1 MHALY
6 ETKKLHKK
14 EKNMNVK
21 DSIRKRLNKSFAI
34 ISLVCSIGLVI
45 CGISLFAI
53 SSQYHNALTNYGF
66 AQGDIGKAMTT
77 FSETRSALRAVI
89 GYDDESEINSEKKKY
104 ETKKKAFEG
113 FMQDIE
119 SKMMTKAG
127 KEAYQQAES
136 ALNGYWTKADAI
148 LQQGSTTD
156 KIASSAAQHKEIDEL
171 GPMYD
176 EIYAS
181 LKNIMDIKV
190 AKGNSVQGT
199 LNVVKYILII
209 LTVLIIVFSVYMST
223 HLGRRIS
230 DNIEKPVEA
239 LAERLK
245 RFAAGDLDSEFPESE
260 IDDEI
265 AYMNNVAKEMAAD
278 LNLIISDLSRLMDEM
293 AAGNFKIKTDIED
306 KYVGKFVNLKD
317 AIRNMNRKMDA
328 TLKSVDESSQQV
340 TVGSENLAQSAQE
353 LAEGATEQA
362 GAVEELQATI
372 ATLTE
377 QIADTADNLQK
388 TSDKAVDH
396 AKNADASKVEM
407 HSLMEAMQRISDTSK
422 KIENIISELEDI
434 ASQTNL
440 LSLNASIEAA
450 RAGEAGKGFAVVA
463 DQIRKLAEQSAASA
477 VSTRELIEGS
487 IHDVEEGNK
496 AVALVSET
504 LDEVIKGINDIAD
517 TSKSLSENSQ
527 SQATA
532 MEQAEQGVNQISEV
546 VQSNSAMAQET
557 SATSEELSAQ
567 AETLDNL
574 VRQFTLREQK

>member
-1 MHALY
+1 MYALY

-53 SSQYHNALTNYGF
+53 SSQYYNALTNYGF

-89 GYDDESEINSEKKKY
+89 GYDDESEINSEKKNY

-156 KIASSAAQHKEIDEL
+156 KIASSAAQNKEIDEL

-396 AKNADASKVEM
+396 AKNADVSKVEM

-422 KIENIISELEDI
+422 KIENIISDIESI

-440 LSLNASIEAA
+440 LSLNAAIEAA

-463 DQIRKLAEQSAASA
+463 EQIRMLADQSAQSA
-477 VSTRELIEGS
+477 VDTRTLIEGALNE
-487 IHDVEEGNK
+487 IEEGNT
-496 AVALVSET
+496 VAMKVAESM
-504 LDEVIKGINDIAD
+504 DSVVQGINDIAD
-517 TSKSLSENSQ
+517 VSKQLSENSNVQ
-527 SQATA
+527 IAA
-532 MEQAEQGVNQISEV
+532 MREAEKGIDQISEV
-546 VQSNSAMAQET
+546 VQSNSAASEEC

-567 AETLDNL
+567 AEAMNELIS
-574 VRQFTLREQK
+574 QFTLRD

>member
-1 MHALY
+1 
-6 ETKKLHKK
+6 
-14 EKNMNVK
+14 MNVK
-21 DSIRKRLNKSFAI
+21 DSIRKRLNKSFAM

-45 CGISLFAI
+45 CGISLFVI

-66 AQGDIGKAMTT
+66 AQGDIGKAMVT
-77 FSETRSALRAVI
+77 FSEARSSLRAVI
-89 GYDDESEINSEKKKY
+89 GYTDMNEIADEQKKY
-104 ETKKKAFEG
+104 ETNKSAFEG
-113 FMQDIE
+113 YMADVEKTIV
-119 SKMMTKAG
+119 TKAG
-127 KEAYQQAES
+127 KDAYAQVES
-136 ALNGYWTKADAI
+136 ALNGYWTKADSI
-148 LQQGSTTD
+148 LKQGATTD
-156 KIASSAAQHKEIDEL
+156 NGASGAAQKKEIEEL
-171 GPMYD
+171 LPMYD
-176 EIYAS
+176 NVYAA
-181 LKNIMDIKV
+181 LKNIMDINV
-190 AKGNSVQGT
+190 TKGDEVQ
-199 LNVVKYILII
+199 NILI
-209 LTVLIIVFSVYMST
+209 VLVVAIIAFSVYMST
-223 HLGRRIS
+223 HLGRRIA

-245 RFAAGDLDSEFPESE
+245 KFAAGDLDSEFPESE

-422 KIENIISELEDI
+422 KIENIISDIESI

-440 LSLNASIEAA
+440 LSLNAAIEAA

-463 DQIRKLAEQSAASA
+463 EQIRMLADQSAQSA
-477 VSTRELIEGS
+477 VDTRTLIEGALNE
-487 IHDVEEGNK
+487 IEEGNT
-496 AVALVSET
+496 VAMKVAESM
-504 LDEVIKGINDIAD
+504 DSVVQGINDIAD
-517 TSKSLSENSQ
+517 VSKQLSENSNVQ
-527 SQATA
+527 IAA
-532 MEQAEQGVNQISEV
+532 MREAEKGIDQISEV
-546 VQSNSAMAQET
+546 VQSNSAASEEC

-567 AETLDNL
+567 AEAMNELIS
-574 VRQFTLREQK
+574 QFTLRD

>member
-21 DSIRKRLNKSFAI
+21 DSIRKMLNKSFAI

-89 GYDDESEINSEKKKY
+89 GYDDESEINSEKKNY

-156 KIASSAAQHKEIDEL
+156 KIASSAAQNKEIDEL

-396 AKNADASKVEM
+396 AKNADVSKVEM

-422 KIENIISELEDI
+422 KIENIISDIESI

-440 LSLNASIEAA
+440 LSLNAAIEAA

-463 DQIRKLAEQSAASA
+463 EQIRMLADQSAQSA
-477 VSTRELIEGS
+477 VDTRTLIEGALNE
-487 IHDVEEGNK
+487 IEEGNT
-496 AVALVSET
+496 VAMKVAESM
-504 LDEVIKGINDIAD
+504 DSVVQGINDIAD
-517 TSKSLSENSQ
+517 VSKQLSENSNVQ
-527 SQATA
+527 IAA
-532 MEQAEQGVNQISEV
+532 MREAEKGIDQISEV
-546 VQSNSAMAQET
+546 VQSNSAASEEC

-567 AETLDNL
+567 AEAMNELIS
-574 VRQFTLREQK
+574 QFTLRD

>member
-89 GYDDESEINSEKKKY
+89 GYDDESEINSEKKNY

-156 KIASSAAQHKEIDEL
+156 KIASSAAQNKEIDEL

-407 HSLMEAMQRISDTSK
+407 NSLMEAMQRISDTSK
-422 KIENIISELEDI
+422 KIENIISDIESI

-440 LSLNASIEAA
+440 LSLNAAIEAA

-463 DQIRKLAEQSAASA
+463 EQIRMLADQSAQSA
-477 VSTRELIEGS
+477 VDTRTLIEGALNE
-487 IHDVEEGNK
+487 IEEGNT
-496 AVALVSET
+496 VAMKVAESM
-504 LDEVIKGINDIAD
+504 DSVVQGINDIAD
-517 TSKSLSENSQ
+517 VSKQLSENSNVQ
-527 SQATA
+527 IAA
-532 MEQAEQGVNQISEV
+532 MREAEKGIDQISEV
-546 VQSNSAMAQET
+546 VQSNSAASEEC

-567 AETLDNL
+567 AEAMNELIS
-574 VRQFTLREQK
+574 QFTLRD

>member
-1 MHALY
+1 
-6 ETKKLHKK
+6 
-14 EKNMNVK
+14 MNVK
-21 DSIRKRLNKSFAI
+21 DSIRKRLNKSFAM

-45 CGISLFAI
+45 CGISLFVI

-77 FSETRSALRAVI
+77 FSEARSALRAVI
-89 GYDDESEINSEKKKY
+89 GYTDMNEIADEQKNY
-104 ETKKKAFEG
+104 ETKKSAFEG
-113 FMQDIE
+113 YMADVEKTIV
-119 SKMMTKAG
+119 TKAG
-127 KEAYQQAES
+127 KDAYA
-136 ALNGYWTKADAI
+136 
-148 LQQGSTTD
+148 QGATTD
-156 KIASSAAQHKEIDEL
+156 NGASGAAQKKEIEEL
-171 GPMYD
+171 SPMYD
-176 EIYAS
+176 NVYAA
-181 LKNIMDIKV
+181 LKNIMDINV
-190 AKGNSVQGT
+190 TKGDEVQNT
-199 LNVVKYILII
+199 LNVLMYILI
-209 LTVLIIVFSVYMST
+209 VLVVAIIAFSVYMST
-223 HLGRRIS
+223 HLGRRIA

-245 RFAAGDLDSEFPESE
+245 KFAAGDLDSEFPESE

-422 KIENIISELEDI
+422 KIENIISDIESI

-440 LSLNASIEAA
+440 LSLNAAIEAA

-463 DQIRKLAEQSAASA
+463 EQIRMLADQSAQSA
-477 VSTRELIEGS
+477 VDTRTLIEGALNE
-487 IHDVEEGNK
+487 IEEGNT
-496 AVALVSET
+496 VAMKVAESM
-504 LDEVIKGINDIAD
+504 DSVVQGINDIAD
-517 TSKSLSENSQ
+517 VSKQLSENSNVQ
-527 SQATA
+527 IAA
-532 MEQAEQGVNQISEV
+532 MREAEKGIDQISEV
-546 VQSNSAMAQET
+546 VQSNSAASEEC

-567 AETLDNL
+567 AEAMNELIS
-574 VRQFTLREQK
+574 QFTLRD

>member
-407 HSLMEAMQRISDTSK
+407 QSLMEAMQRISDTSK
-422 KIENIISELEDI
+422 KIENIISDIESI

-440 LSLNASIEAA
+440 LSLNAAIEAA

-463 DQIRKLAEQSAASA
+463 EQIRMLADQSAQSA
-477 VSTRELIEGS
+477 VDTRTLIEGALNE
-487 IHDVEEGNK
+487 IEEGNT
-496 AVALVSET
+496 VAMKVAESM
-504 LDEVIKGINDIAD
+504 DSVVQGINDIAD
-517 TSKSLSENSQ
+517 VSKQLSENSNVQ
-527 SQATA
+527 IAA
-532 MEQAEQGVNQISEV
+532 MREAEKGIDQISEV
-546 VQSNSAMAQET
+546 VQSNSAASEEC

-567 AETLDNL
+567 AEAMNELIS
-574 VRQFTLREQK
+574 QFTLRD

>member
-1 MHALY
+1 M
-6 ETKKLHKK
+6 
-14 EKNMNVK
+14 
-21 DSIRKRLNKSFAI
+21 

-45 CGISLFAI
+45 CGISLFVI
-53 SSQYHNALTNYGF
+53 SSQYQNALTNYGF
-66 AQGDIGKAMTT
+66 VQGDIGKAMTT
-77 FSETRSALRAVI
+77 FSEARSSLRAVI
-89 GYDDESEINSEKKKY
+89 GYTDMNEIADEQKKY
-104 ETKKKAFEG
+104 ETKKSAFEG
-113 FMQDIE
+113 YMADIE
-119 SKMMTKAG
+119 KTMVTKAG
-127 KEAYQQAES
+127 KDAYAQAES
-136 ALNGYWTKADAI
+136 ALNGYWTKADSI
-148 LQQGSTTD
+148 LKQGATTD
-156 KIASSAAQHKEIDEL
+156 NGASGAAKEIEEL
-171 GPMYD
+171 SPMYD
-176 EIYAS
+176 NVYAA
-181 LKNIMDIKV
+181 LKNIMDINV
-190 AKGNSVQGT
+190 TKGDEVQNT
-199 LNVVKYILII
+199 LNVLMYILI
-209 LTVLIIVFSVYMST
+209 VLVVAIIAFSVYMST
-223 HLGRRIS
+223 HLGRRIA

-245 RFAAGDLDSEFPESE
+245 KFAAGDLDSEFPESE

-278 LNLIISDLSRLMDEM
+278 INLIISDLSILMDEM

-372 ATLTE
+372 STLTE
-377 QIADTADNLQK
+377 LIADTADNLQK

-422 KIENIISELEDI
+422 KIENIISDIESI

-440 LSLNASIEAA
+440 LSLNAAIEAA

-463 DQIRKLAEQSAASA
+463 EQIRMLADQSAQSA
-477 VSTRELIEGS
+477 VDTRTLIEGALNE
-487 IHDVEEGNK
+487 IEEGNT
-496 AVALVSET
+496 VAMKVAESM
-504 LDEVIKGINDIAD
+504 DSVVQGINDIAD
-517 TSKSLSENSQ
+517 VSKHLSENSNVQ
-527 SQATA
+527 IAA
-532 MEQAEQGVNQISEV
+532 MREAEKGIDQISEV
-546 VQSNSAMAQET
+546 VQSNSAASEEC

-567 AETLDNL
+567 AEAMNELIS
-574 VRQFTLREQK
+574 QFTLRD

>member
-1 MHALY
+1 
-6 ETKKLHKK
+6 
-14 EKNMNVK
+14 MNVK
-21 DSIRKRLNKSFAI
+21 DSIRKRLNKSFAM

-45 CGISLFAI
+45 CGISLFVI

-66 AQGDIGKAMTT
+66 AQGDIGKAMVT
-77 FSETRSALRAVI
+77 FSEARSSLRAVI
-89 GYDDESEINSEKKKY
+89 AYTDMNEIADEQKNY
-104 ETKKKAFEG
+104 ETKKSAFEG
-113 FMQDIE
+113 CMADVEKTIV
-119 SKMMTKAG
+119 TKVG
-127 KEAYQQAES
+127 KDAYAQVES
-136 ALNGYWTKADAI
+136 ALNGYWTKADSI
-148 LQQGSTTD
+148 LKQGATTD
-156 KIASSAAQHKEIDEL
+156 NGASGAAQKKEIEEL
-171 GPMYD
+171 SPMYD
-176 EIYAS
+176 NVYAA
-181 LKNIMDIKV
+181 LKNIMDINV
-190 AKGNSVQGT
+190 TKGDEVQNT
-199 LNVVKYILII
+199 LNVLMYILI
-209 LTVLIIVFSVYMST
+209 VLVVAIIAFSVYMST
-223 HLGRRIS
+223 HLGRIA

-245 RFAAGDLDSEFPESE
+245 KFAAGDLDSEFPESE

-388 TSDKAVDH
+388 TSDKAVDN

-422 KIENIISELEDI
+422 KIENIISDIESI

-440 LSLNASIEAA
+440 LSLNAAIEAA

-463 DQIRKLAEQSAASA
+463 EQIRMLADQSAQSA
-477 VSTRELIEGS
+477 VDTRTLIEGALNE
-487 IHDVEEGNK
+487 IEEGNT
-496 AVALVSET
+496 VAMKVAESMDSVVQE
-504 LDEVIKGINDIAD
+504 INDIAD
-517 TSKSLSENSQ
+517 VSKQLSENSNVQ
-527 SQATA
+527 IAA
-532 MEQAEQGVNQISEV
+532 MREAEKGIDQISEV
-546 VQSNSAMAQET
+546 VQSNSAASEEC

-567 AETLDNL
+567 AEAMNELIS
-574 VRQFTLREQK
+574 QFTLRD

>member
-45 CGISLFAI
+45 CDISLFAI

-89 GYDDESEINSEKKKY
+89 GYDDESEINSEKKNY

-156 KIASSAAQHKEIDEL
+156 KIASSAAQNKEIDEL

-407 HSLMEAMQRISDTSK
+407 NSLMEAMQRISDTSK
-422 KIENIISELEDI
+422 KIENIISDIESI

-440 LSLNASIEAA
+440 LSLNAAIEAA

-463 DQIRKLAEQSAASA
+463 EQIRMLADQSAQSA
-477 VSTRELIEGS
+477 VDTRTLIEGALNE
-487 IHDVEEGNK
+487 IEEGNT
-496 AVALVSET
+496 VAMKVAESM
-504 LDEVIKGINDIAD
+504 DSVVQGINDIAD
-517 TSKSLSENSQ
+517 VSKQLSENSNVQ
-527 SQATA
+527 IAA
-532 MEQAEQGVNQISEV
+532 MREAEKGIDQISEV
-546 VQSNSAMAQET
+546 VQSNSAASEEC

-567 AETLDNL
+567 AEAMNELIS
-574 VRQFTLREQK
+574 QFTLRD

>member
-1 MHALY
+1 
-6 ETKKLHKK
+6 
-14 EKNMNVK
+14 MNVK

-317 AIRNMNRKMDA
+317 AIRNMNRKMDT

-396 AKNADASKVEM
+396 AKNADASNVEM

-422 KIENIISELEDI
+422 KIENIISDIESI

-440 LSLNASIEAA
+440 LSLNAAIEAA

-463 DQIRKLAEQSAASA
+463 EQIRMLADQSAQSA
-477 VSTRELIEGS
+477 VDTRTLIEGALNE
-487 IHDVEEGNK
+487 IEEGNTIAMK
-496 AVALVSET
+496 AVESIDSV
-504 LDEVIKGINDIAD
+504 VQGINDIAD
-517 TSKSLSENSQ
+517 VSKQLSDNSNVQ
-527 SQATA
+527 IAA
-532 MEQAEQGVNQISEV
+532 MREAEKGIDQISEV
-546 VQSNSAMAQET
+546 VQSNSAASEEC

-567 AETLDNL
+567 AEAMNELIS
-574 VRQFTLREQK
+574 QFTLRN

>member
-89 GYDDESEINSEKKKY
+89 GYDDESEINSEKKNY

-223 HLGRRIS
+223 HLGRRIA
-230 DNIEKPVEA
+230 DNIVKPVEA

-245 RFAAGDLDSEFPESE
+245 KFAAGDLDSEFPESE

-422 KIENIISELEDI
+422 KIENIISDIESI

-440 LSLNASIEAA
+440 LSLNAAIEAA

-463 DQIRKLAEQSAASA
+463 EQIRMLADQSAQSA
-477 VSTRELIEGS
+477 VGY
-487 IHDVEEGNK
+487 K
-496 AVALVSET
+496 
-504 LDEVIKGINDIAD
+504 
-517 TSKSLSENSQ
+517 NSY
-527 SQATA
+527 
-532 MEQAEQGVNQISEV
+532 
-546 VQSNSAMAQET
+546 
-557 SATSEELSAQ
+557 
-567 AETLDNL
+567 
-574 VRQFTLREQK
+574 

>member
-21 DSIRKRLNKSFAI
+21 DSIRKRLNKSFSI

-89 GYDDESEINSEKKKY
+89 GYDNESEINSEKKNY

-317 AIRNMNRKMDA
+317 AIRNMNRKVDA

-422 KIENIISELEDI
+422 KIENIISDIESI

-440 LSLNASIEAA
+440 LSLNAAIEAA

-463 DQIRKLAEQSAASA
+463 EQIRMLADQSAQSA
-477 VSTRELIEGS
+477 VDTRTLIEGALNE
-487 IHDVEEGNK
+487 IEEGNTIAMK
-496 AVALVSET
+496 AVESIDSV
-504 LDEVIKGINDIAD
+504 VQGINDIAD
-517 TSKSLSENSQ
+517 VSKQLSDNSNVQ
-527 SQATA
+527 IAA
-532 MEQAEQGVNQISEV
+532 MREAEKGIDQISEV
-546 VQSNSAMAQET
+546 VQSNSAASEEC

-567 AETLDNL
+567 AEAMNELIS
-574 VRQFTLREQK
+574 QFTLRN

>member
-1 MHALY
+1 
-6 ETKKLHKK
+6 
-14 EKNMNVK
+14 
-21 DSIRKRLNKSFAI
+21 
-34 ISLVCSIGLVI
+34 
-45 CGISLFAI
+45 
-53 SSQYHNALTNYGF
+53 
-66 AQGDIGKAMTT
+66 MTT

-89 GYDDESEINSEKKKY
+89 GYDDESEINSEKKNY

-245 RFAAGDLDSEFPESE
+245 KFAAGDLDSEFPESE

-377 QIADTADNLQK
+377 QIADTADNLQQ
-388 TSDKAVDH
+388 TSNKAVDH

-422 KIENIISELEDI
+422 KIENIISDIESI

-440 LSLNASIEAA
+440 LSLNAAIEAA

-463 DQIRKLAEQSAASA
+463 EQIRMLADQSAQSA
-477 VSTRELIEGS
+477 VDTRTLIEGALNE
-487 IHDVEEGNK
+487 IEEGNAIAMK
-496 AVALVSET
+496 AVESMDSV
-504 LDEVIKGINDIAD
+504 VQGINDIAD
-517 TSKSLSENSQ
+517 VSKQLSENSNVQ
-527 SQATA
+527 IAA
-532 MEQAEQGVNQISEV
+532 MREAEKEIDQISEV
-546 VQSNSAMAQET
+546 VQSNSAASEEC

-567 AETLDNL
+567 AEAMNELIS
-574 VRQFTLREQK
+574 QFTLRN

>member
-1 MHALY
+1 MGS
-6 ETKKLHKK
+6 E
-14 EKNMNVK
+14 MC
-21 DSIRKRLNKSFAI
+21 IRDR
-34 ISLVCSIGLVI
+34 
-45 CGISLFAI
+45 
-53 SSQYHNALTNYGF
+53 
-66 AQGDIGKAMTT
+66 
-77 FSETRSALRAVI
+77 
-89 GYDDESEINSEKKKY
+89 
-104 ETKKKAFEG
+104 
-113 FMQDIE
+113 
-119 SKMMTKAG
+119 
-127 KEAYQQAES
+127 
-136 ALNGYWTKADAI
+136 
-148 LQQGSTTD
+148 
-156 KIASSAAQHKEIDEL
+156 
-171 GPMYD
+171 
-176 EIYAS
+176 
-181 LKNIMDIKV
+181 
-190 AKGNSVQGT
+190 
-199 LNVVKYILII
+199 
-209 LTVLIIVFSVYMST
+209 YMST
-223 HLGRRIS
+223 HLGRRIA

-245 RFAAGDLDSEFPESE
+245 KFAAGDLDSEFPESE
-260 IDDEI
+260 INDEI

-422 KIENIISELEDI
+422 KIENIISDIESI

-440 LSLNASIEAA
+440 LSLNAAIEAA

-463 DQIRKLAEQSAASA
+463 EQIRMLADQSAQSA
-477 VSTRELIEGS
+477 VDTRTLIEGALNE
-487 IHDVEEGNK
+487 IEEGNT
-496 AVALVSET
+496 VAMKVAESM
-504 LDEVIKGINDIAD
+504 DSVVQGINDIAD
-517 TSKSLSENSQ
+517 VSKQLSENSNVQ
-527 SQATA
+527 IAA
-532 MEQAEQGVNQISEV
+532 MREAEKGIDQISEV
-546 VQSNSAMAQET
+546 VQSNSAASEEC

-567 AETLDNL
+567 AEAMNELIS
-574 VRQFTLREQK
+574 QFTLRD

>member
-89 GYDDESEINSEKKKY
+89 GYDDESEINSEKKNY

-156 KIASSAAQHKEIDEL
+156 KIASSAAQNKEIDEL

-181 LKNIMDIKV
+181 LKNIIDIKV

-396 AKNADASKVEM
+396 AKNADVSKVEM

-422 KIENIISELEDI
+422 KIENIISDIESI

-440 LSLNASIEAA
+440 LSLNAAIEAA

-463 DQIRKLAEQSAASA
+463 EQIRMLADQSAQSA
-477 VSTRELIEGS
+477 VDTRTLIEGALNE
-487 IHDVEEGNK
+487 IEEGNT
-496 AVALVSET
+496 VAMKVAESM
-504 LDEVIKGINDIAD
+504 DSVVQGINDIAD
-517 TSKSLSENSQ
+517 VSKQLSENSNVQ
-527 SQATA
+527 IAA
-532 MEQAEQGVNQISEV
+532 MREAEKGIDQISEV
-546 VQSNSAMAQET
+546 VQSNSAASEEC

-567 AETLDNL
+567 AEAMNELIS
-574 VRQFTLREQK
+574 QFTLRD

>member
-1 MHALY
+1 
-6 ETKKLHKK
+6 
-14 EKNMNVK
+14 MNVK

-45 CGISLFAI
+45 CGISLFVI

-66 AQGDIGKAMTT
+66 VQGDIGKAMTT
-77 FSETRSALRAVI
+77 FSEARSSLRAVI
-89 GYDDESEINSEKKKY
+89 GYTDMNEIADEQKNY
-104 ETKKKAFEG
+104 ETKKSAFEG
-113 FMQDIE
+113 YMADIE
-119 SKMMTKAG
+119 KTMVTKAG
-127 KEAYQQAES
+127 KDAYAQAES
-136 ALNGYWTKADAI
+136 ALNGYWTKADSI
-148 LQQGSTTD
+148 LKQGATTD
-156 KIASSAAQHKEIDEL
+156 NGASGAAQKKEIEEL
-171 GPMYD
+171 SPMYD
-176 EIYAS
+176 NVYAA
-181 LKNIMDIKV
+181 LKNIMDINV
-190 AKGNSVQGT
+190 TKGDEVQNT
-199 LNVVKYILII
+199 LNVLVYILI
-209 LTVLIIVFSVYMST
+209 VLVVAIIAFSVYMST
-223 HLGRRIS
+223 HLGRRIA

-245 RFAAGDLDSEFPESE
+245 KFAAGDLDSEFPESE

-377 QIADTADNLQK
+377 QIADTADNLQM

-422 KIENIISELEDI
+422 KIENIISDIESI

-440 LSLNASIEAA
+440 LSLNAAIEAA

-463 DQIRKLAEQSAASA
+463 EQIRMLADQSAQSA
-477 VSTRELIEGS
+477 VDTRTLIEGALNE
-487 IHDVEEGNK
+487 IEEGNT
-496 AVALVSET
+496 VAMKVAESM
-504 LDEVIKGINDIAD
+504 DSVVQGINDIAD
-517 TSKSLSENSQ
+517 VSKQLSENSNVQ
-527 SQATA
+527 IAA
-532 MEQAEQGVNQISEV
+532 MREAEKGIDQISEV
-546 VQSNSAMAQET
+546 VQSNSAASEEC

-567 AETLDNL
+567 AEAMNELIS
-574 VRQFTLREQK
+574 QFTLRD

>member
-89 GYDDESEINSEKKKY
+89 GYDDESEINSEKKNY

-156 KIASSAAQHKEIDEL
+156 KIASSAAQNKEIYEL

-407 HSLMEAMQRISDTSK
+407 QSLMEAMQRISDTSK
-422 KIENIISELEDI
+422 KIENIISDIESI

-440 LSLNASIEAA
+440 LSLNAAIEAA

-463 DQIRKLAEQSAASA
+463 EQIRMLADQSAQSA
-477 VSTRELIEGS
+477 VDTRTLIEGALNE
-487 IHDVEEGNK
+487 IEEGNT
-496 AVALVSET
+496 VAMKVAESM
-504 LDEVIKGINDIAD
+504 DSVVQGINDIAD
-517 TSKSLSENSQ
+517 VSKQLSENSNVQ
-527 SQATA
+527 IAA
-532 MEQAEQGVNQISEV
+532 MREAEKGIDQISEV
-546 VQSNSAMAQET
+546 VQSNSAASEEC

-567 AETLDNL
+567 AEAMNELIS
-574 VRQFTLREQK
+574 QFTLRD

>member
-1 MHALY
+1 
-6 ETKKLHKK
+6 
-14 EKNMNVK
+14 MNVK

-89 GYDDESEINSEKKKY
+89 GYDNESEINSEKKNY

-223 HLGRRIS
+223 HLGRRIA

-422 KIENIISELEDI
+422 KIENIISDIESI

-440 LSLNASIEAA
+440 LSLNAAIEAA

-463 DQIRKLAEQSAASA
+463 EQIRMLADQSAQSA
-477 VSTRELIEGS
+477 VDTRTLIEGALNE
-487 IHDVEEGNK
+487 IEEGNTIAMK
-496 AVALVSET
+496 AVESIDSV
-504 LDEVIKGINDIAD
+504 VQGINDIAD
-517 TSKSLSENSQ
+517 VSKQLSDNSNVQ
-527 SQATA
+527 IAA
-532 MEQAEQGVNQISEV
+532 MREAEKGIDQISEV
-546 VQSNSAMAQET
+546 VQSDSAASEEC

-567 AETLDNL
+567 AEAMNELIS
-574 VRQFTLREQK
+574 QFTLRN

>member
-89 GYDDESEINSEKKKY
+89 GYDDESEINSEKKNY

-223 HLGRRIS
+223 HLGRRIA

-245 RFAAGDLDSEFPESE
+245 KFAAGDLDSEFPESE

-407 HSLMEAMQRISDTSK
+407 NSLMEAMQRISDTSK
-422 KIENIISELEDI
+422 KIENIISDIESI

-440 LSLNASIEAA
+440 LSLNAAIEAA

-463 DQIRKLAEQSAASA
+463 EQIRMLADQSAQSA
-477 VSTRELIEGS
+477 VDTRTLIEGALNE
-487 IHDVEEGNK
+487 IEEGNT
-496 AVALVSET
+496 VAMKVAESM
-504 LDEVIKGINDIAD
+504 DSVVQGINDIAD
-517 TSKSLSENSQ
+517 VSKQLSENSNVQ
-527 SQATA
+527 IAA
-532 MEQAEQGVNQISEV
+532 MREAEKGIDQISEV
-546 VQSNSAMAQET
+546 VQSNSAASEEC

-567 AETLDNL
+567 AEAMNELIS
-574 VRQFTLREQK
+574 QFTLRD

>member
-6 ETKKLHKK
+6 ETKKLNKK
-14 EKNMNVK
+14 EKNINVK

-396 AKNADASKVEM
+396 AKNADASNVEM

-422 KIENIISELEDI
+422 KIENIISDIESI

-440 LSLNASIEAA
+440 LSLNAAIEAA

-463 DQIRKLAEQSAASA
+463 EQIRMLADQSAQSA
-477 VSTRELIEGS
+477 VDTRTLIEGALNE
-487 IHDVEEGNK
+487 IEEGNT
-496 AVALVSET
+496 VAMKVAESM
-504 LDEVIKGINDIAD
+504 DSVVQGINDIAD
-517 TSKSLSENSQ
+517 VSKQLSENSNVQ
-527 SQATA
+527 IAA
-532 MEQAEQGVNQISEV
+532 MREAEKGIDQISEV
-546 VQSNSAMAQET
+546 VQSNSAASEEC

-567 AETLDNL
+567 AEAMNELIS
-574 VRQFTLREQK
+574 QFTLRD

>member
-66 AQGDIGKAMTT
+66 AHGDIGKAMTT

-89 GYDDESEINSEKKKY
+89 GYDDESEINSEKKNY

-156 KIASSAAQHKEIDEL
+156 KIASSAAQNKEIDEL

-407 HSLMEAMQRISDTSK
+407 NSLMEAMQRISDTSK
-422 KIENIISELEDI
+422 KIENIISDIESI

-440 LSLNASIEAA
+440 LSLNAAIEAA

-463 DQIRKLAEQSAASA
+463 EQIRMLADQSAQSA
-477 VSTRELIEGS
+477 VDTRTLIEGALNE
-487 IHDVEEGNK
+487 IEEGNT
-496 AVALVSET
+496 VAMKVAESM
-504 LDEVIKGINDIAD
+504 DSVVQGINDIAD
-517 TSKSLSENSQ
+517 VSKQLSENSNVQ
-527 SQATA
+527 IAA
-532 MEQAEQGVNQISEV
+532 MREAEKGIDQISEV
-546 VQSNSAMAQET
+546 VQSNSAASEEC

-567 AETLDNL
+567 AEAMNELIS
-574 VRQFTLREQK
+574 QFTLRD

>member
-1 MHALY
+1 
-6 ETKKLHKK
+6 
-14 EKNMNVK
+14 MNVK
-21 DSIRKRLNKSFAI
+21 DSIRKRLNKSFAM

-45 CGISLFAI
+45 CGISLFVI

-66 AQGDIGKAMTT
+66 AQGDIGKAMVT
-77 FSETRSALRAVI
+77 FSEARSSLRAVI
-89 GYDDESEINSEKKKY
+89 GYTDMNEIADEQKKY
-104 ETKKKAFEG
+104 ETKKSAFA
-113 FMQDIE
+113 QV
-119 SKMMTKAG
+119 
-127 KEAYQQAES
+127 ES
-136 ALNGYWTKADAI
+136 ALNGYWTKADSI
-148 LQQGSTTD
+148 LKQGATTD
-156 KIASSAAQHKEIDEL
+156 NGASGAAQKKEIEEL
-171 GPMYD
+171 LPMYD
-176 EIYAS
+176 NVYAA
-181 LKNIMDIKV
+181 LKNIMDINV
-190 AKGNSVQGT
+190 TKGDEVQNT
-199 LNVVKYILII
+199 LNVLMYILI
-209 LTVLIIVFSVYMST
+209 VLVVAIIAFSVYMST
-223 HLGRRIS
+223 HLGRRIA
-230 DNIEKPVEA
+230 DNIEKPVQA

-245 RFAAGDLDSEFPESE
+245 KFAAGDLDSEFPESE

-422 KIENIISELEDI
+422 KIENIISDI
-434 ASQTNL
+434 ESIACQTNL
-440 LSLNASIEAA
+440 LSLNA
-450 RAGEAGKGFAVVA
+450 
-463 DQIRKLAEQSAASA
+463 AS
-477 VSTRELIEGS
+477 
-487 IHDVEEGNK
+487 
-496 AVALVSET
+496 
-504 LDEVIKGINDIAD
+504 
-517 TSKSLSENSQ
+517 
-527 SQATA
+527 
-532 MEQAEQGVNQISEV
+532 
-546 VQSNSAMAQET
+546 
-557 SATSEELSAQ
+557 
-567 AETLDNL
+567 
-574 VRQFTLREQK
+574 